1 MSKKNNKTKK
11 KQYVEMVKQMAK
23 ENEEENKRKKE
34 RKEVKRAANKL
45 MNEIEDIGLEEKS
58 DRMEVDKKPT
68 YHHKKKMIRKK
79 HGRYS

>member
-11 KQYVEMVKQMAK
+11 KKYIEMVKQMEK
-23 ENEEENKRKKE
+23 EKEEENKRKKE
-34 RKEVKRAANKL
+34 RKEIQRAANKL
-45 MNEIEDIGLEEKS
+45 IDEIEDIGLDEKN
-58 DRMEVDKKPT
+58 DRMEIEKKPT